1 MTFAQ
6 RMMLALIAGF
16 LVAHAHT
23 NVPIL
28 ALFCL
33 VPLFVALIAPSTQD
47 EDPERKPPG
56 LWRSTLLGFVCY
68 AVAGSHV
75 WGIAQYG
82 MIVYGAGVMYLA
94 SGGALFGALAWPFL
108 RAPDRLFRVCGLVA
122 AWVISDFTRSAS
134 AYSYPMMLGPCLA
147 DIPVLAQIA
156 CVAGPWGMD
165 AMVAAVAAS
174 LAEAIDAWA
183 VRRHPWLPPAPPFR
197 WLKAALGV
205 LGVTLLFGV
214 ARLGASGPAGV
225 LLWERD
231 AVVELPED
239 MTTVAAAQGSVPTW
253 FYRRARSSTRLL
265 DALTANYLDLLDEA
279 IESRPWGAPPQWI
292 ILPESAFD
300 RIVIAKP
307 RGLHSIPGLT
317 QRRLPEGS
325 TLLLGVLTELSGF
338 DPAYPRASMENNTVA
353 LISNAQGHLQRL
365 DVVAKRLLVPIAEA
379 RFRPADQWRPIQTQH
394 VKAGILICYE
404 SMYPHIGQALSAAGA
419 QILVVITNDAGLRWS
434 KAPRVHAR
442 LGKLRAIESGRS
454 LVHAGQAGI
463 SFLVDAYG
471 RSTAEKGLFERGLM
485 VGAVKH
491 TPVWTLYSVTG
502 RWWIGFFSWFWLL
515 LALRAWIARKSHT

>member
-6 RMMLALIAGF
+6 RMMLAIVAGF

-47 EDPERKPPG
+47 EDPERNPPG
-56 LWRSTLLGFVCY
+56 LWRAILLGFTCY
-68 AVAGSHV
+68 AVAGAHV

-94 SGGALFGALAWPFL
+94 TGGALFGALAWPFL
-108 RAPDRLFRVCGLVA
+108 RVPDRLFRVSGLVA

-156 CVAGPWGMD
+156 CIAGPWGMD
-165 AMVAAVAAS
+165 AMVAALAAT
-174 LAEAIDAWA
+174 LAEAVDASA
-183 VRRHPWLPPAPPFR
+183 IRKHPWLPTTQPLR
-197 WLKAALGV
+197 WLKVAFGI
-205 LGVTLLFGV
+205 LGVTLFFGV
-214 ARLGASGPAGV
+214 VRLSASGAPGAM
-225 LLWERD
+225 LWEPD
-231 AVVELPED
+231 APEALPED
-239 MTTVAAAQGSVPTW
+239 MTTIAAAQGSVPTW
-253 FYRRARSSTRLL
+253 FYRRARSSERLQH
-265 DALTANYLDLLDEA
+265 ALTTNYLDLLDDA
-279 IESRPWGAPPQWI
+279 IESRPWGAPAQWI
-292 ILPESAFD
+292 ILPESAFGK
-300 RIVIAKP
+300 VVVAKP
-307 RGLHSIPGLT
+307 RGLHSIKGLT
-317 QRRLPEGS
+317 RRHLPEG
-325 TLLLGVLTELSGF
+325 TTMLLGVLTELSGF

-353 LISNAQGHLQRL
+353 LTSNAQGHLQRL
-365 DVVAKRLLVPIAEA
+365 DVVAKRLLVPISEA
-379 RFRPADQWRPIQTQH
+379 RFRPAGQWRPIQTQH
-394 VKAGILICYE
+394 TQAGILICYE

-471 RSTAEKGLFERGLM
+471 RSTAEMGLFERGLM
-485 VGAVKH
+485 VGAVKT
-491 TPVWTLYSVTG
+491 TPVWTFYSVTG
-502 RWWIGFFSWFWLL
+502 RWWVGFFSWFWLL
-515 LALRAWIARKSHT
+515 LALRVWIATKSQT